1 MNEKI
6 ERKILDY
13 RESIKAGE
21 LFKALPEDNLM
32 NIKDLQDK
40 CSNLL
45 DKLYEIEDCFV
56 FESLSDIFLLPF
68 DENYGSS
75 MQRLRFDLKNEC
87 IDSLFLTRVEP
98 WAINDVTHFDN
109 SRIEDAAKFNEIY
122 HEGYYL
128 LDLADNT
135 RLEEGT
141 FDEIKD
147 FLFNLKYE
155 DIVELLMQNLAS
167 AAQCYLDL
175 GGESNIREALS
186 RFEEVLAWEKRV
198 KGSESPDTL
207 TTMHV
212 MAQCY
217 LLLGG
222 ESNIHEALSRFE
234 EVLAWEKRVKG
245 SESPDTL
252 TTMHVMAQ
260 CYLLLGG
267 ESNIHEA
274 LSRFEEVLVLE
285 KRVKGAKS
293 SDTLTTMGMIA
304 GCYLNL
310 GGESNIQE
318 ALRRFEEVLALEKCV
333 KGAESPG
340 TLTAMHMIARCYLKL
355 SGESNTQEALN
366 RFEEVLPL
374 VKRIKGEESPDT
386 LTTMRCIAL
395 CYLNLEGESNTQ
407 EMFNRLDEV
416 RVLLSRIRRRD
427 RSILL
432 DSKK

>member
-13 RESIKAGE
+13 RESIKSME
-21 LFKALPEDNLM
+21 LFKELPEDNLM

-40 CSNLL
+40 CNDLL
-45 DKLYEIEDCFV
+45 GKIYEIKDCFI
-56 FESLSDIFLLPF
+56 FESLIDIALLPF
-68 DENYGSS
+68 DENYGSA
-75 MQRLRFDLKNEC
+75 MQCLRFDLKNEC

-98 WAINDVTHFDN
+98 GAINDVTHIDN
-109 SRIEDAAKFNEIY
+109 RRIEDAAKFNDIY
-122 HEGYYL
+122 HDGYYW
-128 LDLADNT
+128 LDLADDI

-141 FDEIKD
+141 FDQIKD

-155 DIVELLMQNLAS
+155 DIVELLMQKLAS

-186 RFEEVLAWEKRV
+186 RFEQVLAWEKRV
-198 KGSESPDTL
+198 KGGESPDTL

-222 ESNIHEALSRFE
+222 GSNTQEALR
-234 EVLAWEKRVKG
+234 
-245 SESPDTL
+245 
-252 TTMHVMAQ
+252 
-260 CYLLLGG
+260 
-267 ESNIHEA
+267 
-274 LSRFEEVLVLE
+274 RFEEVLVLE

-318 ALRRFEEVLALEKCV
+318 ALSRFEEVLALEKCV

-366 RFEEVLPL
+366 RFEELLPL

-407 EMFNRLDEV
+407 EAFNRLDEV

>member
-13 RESIKAGE
+13 RESIKSME
-21 LFKALPEDNLM
+21 LFKKLTEDILNDP
-32 NIKDLQDK
+32 KELQDK
-40 CSNLL
+40 CNYLL
-45 DKLYEIEDCFV
+45 DKFYEIEDYPI
-56 FESLSDIFLLPF
+56 FELLSDIFLFPF

-87 IDSLFLTRVEP
+87 NECIESLFLTRVEP
-98 WAINDVTHFDN
+98 WAINDVTHIDN
-109 SRIEDAAKFNEIY
+109 RRIEDATKFNDIY
-122 HEGYYL
+122 HDGYYL
-128 LDLADNT
+128 LDLGDNT

-141 FDEIKD
+141 FDQIKY

-175 GGESNIREALS
+175 GGESNIR
-186 RFEEVLAWEKRV
+186 
-198 KGSESPDTL
+198 
-207 TTMHV
+207 
-212 MAQCY
+212 
-217 LLLGG
+217 
-222 ESNIHEALSRFE
+222 EALSRFE

>member
-13 RESIKAGE
+13 RESIKSME

-45 DKLYEIEDCFV
+45 DKLYEIEDCFI

-68 DENYGSS
+68 DENYGSA

-141 FDEIKD
+141 FDQIKY

-175 GGESNIREALS
+175 GGESNIR
-186 RFEEVLAWEKRV
+186 
-198 KGSESPDTL
+198 
-207 TTMHV
+207 
-212 MAQCY
+212 
-217 LLLGG
+217 
-222 ESNIHEALSRFE
+222 EALSRFE

-366 RFEEVLPL
+366 RFEELLPL